1 MIRYPSKAKQTK
13 ARVFFAPAH
22 ALMKFLSLRTNL
34 CNIYLLLS
42 APFPNMSMTVQLEG
56 IEKSGVNVDAN
67 RLMMLVGLW
76 CLWVGWW
83 CRSVDDTG
91 HGQLMMHVSWWCRLV
106 GYAGWLKMMFSWWCW
121 SFNDAS
127 QLMMPIGGW
136 CWLFDDACQ
145 LIRPVSG
152 CFW

>member
-56 IEKSGVNVDAN
+56 IEKSGVSVDAN
-67 RLMMLVGLW
+67 RFDDVSQLMMLVGW
-76 CLWVGWW
+76 
-83 CRSVDDTG
+83 
-91 HGQLMMHVSWWCRLV
+91 
-106 GYAGWLKMMFSWWCW
+106 F
-121 SFNDAS
+121 
-127 QLMMPIGGW
+127 MMPVG
-136 CWLFDDACQ
+136 
-145 LIRPVSG
+145 
-152 CFW
+152 